1 MGEFA
6 LAIKALLE
14 PVIAKV
20 LDLFSLLDLS
30 FFVPGGIATF
40 GLIMAMPD
48 DARGSIEDVAPA
60 GLLTGGFLATYV
72 LGIVC
77 FGSARFV
84 RRWLFSSGLGSVLL
98 PERDT
103 NTERLERNLKGSGH
117 YEKVL
122 QMLGRDAPSDSEG
135 VAPPGASTGLDAPL
149 IDDPHIEEPSVER
162 DSSTKRPPTG
172 GDAAGAMDPASMQ
185 TADVVHRAQAA
196 AQLSKEELW
205 QVYGRMWVV
214 IREDDSLGN
223 SFSHINGLWIRA
235 AILDGLCAALLLWAL
250 LALQAPDQGTLLA
263 TILPDIRLS
272 VVVVLVMSALCAW
285 HEASR
290 CREHQIYEIVSTW
303 SFSMDRREA
312 S

>member
-30 FFVPGGIATF
+30 FFVPGGIAMF
-40 GLIMAMPD
+40 GLIMAVPD
-48 DARGSIEDVAPA
+48 AARESIEEVAPA
-60 GLLTGGFLATYV
+60 GLLAGGFLATYV

-77 FGSARFV
+77 FGSARFF
-84 RRWLFSSGLGSVLL
+84 RRSIFPGFKAVLWSD
-98 PERDT
+98 RDT

-135 VAPPGASTGLDAPL
+135 VAPPGRFPELDAPL
-149 IDDPHIEEPSVER
+149 VDDPHIEDPSVEKDPR
-162 DSSTKRPPTG
+162 TKIPPTG
-172 GDAAGAMDPASMQ
+172 GDAAGTVDPAG
-185 TADVVHRAQAA
+185 VQAA
-196 AQLSKEELW
+196 DFVRRTQETAELSKDELW

-250 LALQAPDQGTLLA
+250 LACQSPEQGTLLA
-263 TILPDIRLS
+263 TILPDARWG
-272 VVVVLVMSALCAW
+272 VAVVLAVGAGCAW
-285 HEASR
+285 LEASR

-303 SFSMDRREA
+303 SFAMDRRQG